1 MVIWIIGLS
10 GSGKT
15 TITDKVYNEVSSK
28 VKNIV
33 KIDGDVI
40 REMFSYD
47 LGHSIED
54 RKKNAHRIS
63 KLCQFLEN
71 QNMIV
76 ICSILSAF
84 EYDRQWNRENIKNY
98 YEIYIR
104 TSKDVLIKRDSK
116 NIYGR
121 FLKGKINNVVGFDI
135 PFEEPIEPN
144 LLIENNNNI
153 EEFLKY
159 SNVITKFILE
169 NDV

>member
-1 MVIWIIGLS
+1 
-10 GSGKT
+10 
-15 TITDKVYNEVSSK
+15 
-28 VKNIV
+28 
-33 KIDGDVI
+33 
-40 REMFSYD
+40 
-47 LGHSIED
+47 
-54 RKKNAHRIS
+54 
-63 KLCQFLEN
+63 
-71 QNMIV
+71 MIV